1 MTRRI
6 ALAIVVLL
14 LAPAAVSAH
23 DGKWRDADG
32 KWKHQHETSYAVYI
46 DMNPDSAL
54 YAAADQA
61 VVNWS
66 NATEVELY
74 TVYQATYADI
84 AIFAN
89 RYDRS
94 LVGWTDPSDS
104 KGHYDFAGIF
114 LNRNRLDGEGRAKK
128 NWITC
133 HEVGHALGLRHWEKG
148 QGVNDCMLTYINN
161 YTIERQLPGW
171 HSVGYVNRLTPLGDH
186 DGIPGT
192 CKPRCI

>member
-1 MTRRI
+1 MIRRV
-6 ALAIVVLL
+6 ALAIVALL

-23 DGKWRDADG
+23 DGKWRDSDG

-46 DMNPDSAL
+46 DMKPASKL
-54 YAAADQA
+54 YAAAEQA

-66 NATEVELY
+66 NTTEVELY

-89 RYDRS
+89 RYKAS
-94 LVGWTDPSDS
+94 WVGRTRPSDH

-114 LNRNRLDGEGRAKK
+114 LNRNRIESRAEM
-128 NWITC
+128 NWVAC
-133 HEVGHALGLRHWEKG
+133 HEVGHALGLRHWERG
-148 QGVNDCMLTYINN
+148 QGVRDCMLTFIDDF
-161 YTIERQLPGW
+161 TIERQLPGW
-171 HSVGYVNRLTPLGDH
+171 HSIGYANRLTPLGDH

-192 CKPRCI
+192 CKPKCV